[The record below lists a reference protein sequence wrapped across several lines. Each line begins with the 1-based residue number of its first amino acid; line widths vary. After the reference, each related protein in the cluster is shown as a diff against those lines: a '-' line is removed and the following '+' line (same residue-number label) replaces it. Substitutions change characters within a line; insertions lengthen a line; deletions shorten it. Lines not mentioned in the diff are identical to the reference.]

1 MRTKTLLDETLT
13 GPKNGGVVYFHMP
26 DGTRG
31 ILNCR
36 YTDVQF
42 TPTTGNLIQL
52 KLQGRLSSR
61 MEWVTV
67 DISDASDTV
76 SLKTTLQSQ
85 TFQDIQ
91 VFPEMRISVLSIH
104 SNVTSITVKC
114 EVSN

>member
-1 MRTKTLLDETLT
+1 MRTTTLLDETLT
-13 GPKNGGVVYFHMP
+13 GVKNGDAVVFHMP
-26 DGTRG
+26 EGSRG

-36 YTDVQF
+36 YTASAGL
-42 TPTTGNLIQL
+42 PTTDTMIQMR
-52 KLQGRLSSR
+52 LQGRLSSR

-67 DISDASDTV
+67 DISSTTDDV
-76 SLKTTLQSQ
+76 SLKAAMPAQ

-104 SNVTSITVKC
+104 SNVTSITIQC